1 MSSFVFSGKHLHDN
15 KGQSIAAAIHYHESP
30 DRHGQTLGRVEVPQR
45 VASPFIRHRQIHAR
59 QIQIS
64 VLIEHECLISVLEEG
79 DVLELDEEDG
89 DVALIDEEPSEE
101 HEGDDEDGSEGDSE
115 LFVGEQATDDQGIA
129 ACSDV
134 DVHED
139 GHYIFQEG
147 NLQKR
152 GNLYMNT
159 VLNPMA

>member
-1 MSSFVFSGKHLHDN
+1 MSSFVFSGKHLHDD
-15 KGQSIAAAIHYHESP
+15 KSQSIAAAIHDHESP
-30 DRHGQTLGRVEVPQR
+30 DRHGQTLRRVEVPQR
-45 VASPFIRHRQIHAR
+45 VTSTFIGHWQIHAR

-64 VLIEHECLISVLEEG
+64 VLIEHECLIAVLEEG

-89 DVALIDEEPSEE
+89 NVALVDEEPGEE

-129 ACSDV
+129 ARSDV

-139 GHYIFQEG
+139 GHYSFQGREAYR
-147 NLQKR
+147 R
-152 GNLYMNT
+152 GGICT
-159 VLNPMA
+159 